1 MINLCERT
9 QGLSSV
15 AAYEQL
21 RPPSALPNYLKRG
34 FTIVEE
40 VVLRVSVPDIGCRR
54 GLYSRWSYAARISG
68 CTWGNR

>member
-40 VVLRVSVPDIGCRR
+40 VVLRVSVPDNWVPP
-54 GLYSRWSYAARISG
+54 SSP
-68 CTWGNR
+68 